1 MDRVIKIKDILDTL
15 DTITGGR
22 CVRNL
27 DDIFNGKNKFV
38 IMKSSHIPGKEC
50 MEMPGLICGNL
61 EATVKKIAVTM
72 TLTECNIELAGATG
86 VDAIIAHHPIV
97 EAANSGGVAMRGY
110 LDLYGLSVFE
120 LHEALHGLHPGIAY
134 IHGHKAF
141 RVDIAYGGI
150 PGNILYVGKALK
162 EVPTIGAILD
172 RLNEF
177 MGMREEQKMLL
188 SEKSLRNCRDIFE
201 TNVATG
207 GKLLVGTRESKVGT
221 ILHIFPH
228 TGFTAQHLEMAK
240 REHPEAD
247 TVIASISRVGK
258 ESDLAQKAEELGLNF
273 IVGNCHAM
281 EILENGL
288 PLATALQKLLP
299 EVEVV
304 LFRERITSTPLNRVG
319 TAAIRN
325 YADYI
330 ADEYLMPPK
339 GVTHRKIGRLK
350 SIQCLRSNVK

>member
-1 MDRVIKIKDILDTL
+1 MAAMMKVEDVLSALDQ
-15 DTITGGR
+15 ITGGR
-22 CVRNL
+22 CVKNPDDLFSGRNE
-27 DDIFNGKNKFV
+27 FV
-38 IMKSSHIPGKEC
+38 MIKSSGIPGKEC

-61 EATVKKIAVTM
+61 EAPVKKIAVTM

-86 VDAIIAHHPIV
+86 VDAIIAHHPV
-97 EAANSGGVAMRGY
+97 VDAANSGGVTLRGY

-120 LHEALHGLHPGIAY
+120 LHEAFHGLHPGIAY
-134 IHGHKAF
+134 IHGHKSF
-141 RVDIAYGGI
+141 RVDIAYGNI

-162 EVPTIGAILD
+162 GIATIGAILD

-177 MGMREEQKMLL
+177 MGMKEEQKMLL
-188 SEKSLRNCRDIFE
+188 SEKALRNCRDICE

-228 TGFTAQHLEMAK
+228 TGFTAQHLAMAK

-247 TVIASISRVGK
+247 TVIASISRVGE
-258 ESDLAQKAEELGLNF
+258 ESELVKKAKELGLNF
-273 IVGNCHAM
+273 VVGNCHAM

-288 PLATALQKLLP
+288 PLAMALQKMLP

-304 LFRERITSTPLNRVG
+304 LFRERITSTPLSKVG
-319 TAAIRN
+319 TDAIQN

-330 ADEYLMPPK
+330 ASEYLMNRE
-339 GVTHRKIGRLK
+339 GG
-350 SIQCLRSNVK
+350 SNLRVGIR